1 MREKTLKF
9 LGLMRRASA
18 LQAGENNAGEA
29 VRGGKAKLLLLAS
42 DAGRYITGASD
53 GARLRQRPGQTLGG
67 ARPRTIRGR
76 RRRGRPPLFQS
87 GTAQERNGQREK
99 QEERKKED

>member
-42 DAGRYITGASD
+42 DAGRYITGATIMVD
-53 GARLRQRPGQTLGG
+53 GALSIPG
-67 ARPRTIRGR
+67 
-76 RRRGRPPLFQS
+76 
-87 GTAQERNGQREK
+87 
-99 QEERKKED
+99 